1 MYITQ
6 YMLYINTYL
15 KLQKK
20 IKKGKAFFYTC
31 LYIYIMYILNVCRC
45 ICYISFLKP
54 FLKKKENKIYQEEKK
69 IELC

>member
-15 KLQKK
+15 KPQKK

-45 ICYISFLKP
+45 ICYI
-54 FLKKKENKIYQEEKK
+54 
-69 IELC
+69 